1 MAASLTADH
10 GPGTVYLL
18 HFTEPYTGTPAR
30 PGNKP
35 QVVRHYLG
43 VAPVSLDRRLAA
55 HRSGNGARLIAV
67 ITAAGIGFELAR
79 TWPPE
84 QGLER
89 KLKRRKKARDMCPIC
104 RPNAGIGSGRWKRAP
119 RDQEES

>member
-35 QVVRHYLG
+35 QVVQHYLG
-43 VAPVSLDRRLAA
+43 ISPVSLGRRLAA
-55 HRSGNGARLIAV
+55 HRAGNGARLIAV
-67 ITAAGIGFELAR
+67 LAAAGIGFELAR
-79 TWPPE
+79 TWAPE
-84 QGLER
+84 PGLER
-89 KLKRRKKARDMCPIC
+89 RLKRQKKARKLCPVC
-104 RPNAGIGSGRWKRAP
+104 TPGAGAGRGRWKRAAA
-119 RDQEES
+119 